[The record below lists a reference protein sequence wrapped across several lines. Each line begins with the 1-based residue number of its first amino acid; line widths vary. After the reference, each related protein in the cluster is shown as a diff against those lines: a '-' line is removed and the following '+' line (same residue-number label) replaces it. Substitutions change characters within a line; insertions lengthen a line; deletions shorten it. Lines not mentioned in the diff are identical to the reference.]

1 MSAHEFLPL
10 PDVADERGGSRQ
22 RRWPFAP
29 PTPRSRPRS
38 CLPSRT
44 SGGARSPT
52 VGGRIVRVAVTCAGV
67 ARGRQLRQL
76 PSRRTSRR
84 CGGIPSRYPSSS
96 SRRAR
101 SRRWSPQPASPCSLE
116 AAVDDLEGIAFS
128 RNAVVEPLALLTC
141 RHEHLASCRV
151 ASAKRLVLVQVP
163 TPEGRSIS
171 VFSVAL
177 HQRRWTSG

>member
-1 MSAHEFLPL
+1 MLPTSEEAH
-10 PDVADERGGSRQ
+10 ADGAGLSL
-22 RRWPFAP
+22 RRRRDHGHVPACHRVRP
-29 PTPRSRPRS
+29 VLRAHRRS
-38 CLPSRT
+38 
-44 SGGARSPT
+44 
-52 VGGRIVRVAVTCAGV
+52 GGRIVRVAVTGAGV

-76 PSRRTSRR
+76 PSQRTSRR
-84 CGGIPSRYPSSS
+84 CGGIASRYSSSS

-116 AAVDDLEGIAFS
+116 AAVDDVEGIAFS
-128 RNAVVEPLALLTC
+128 RNALVEPLALLTS
-141 RHEHLASCRV
+141 RHEHLASRRV

-177 HQRRWTSG
+177 HHRRWISG